1 SDDRGRAARPPG
13 AGAPG
18 LPARGVSAGTLPCPW
33 RDAGNPAVRAAA
45 ARVGRP
51 PGWRLRRGKDSR
63 WSGMN
68 APEAT
73 SVRRAEPADA
83 AAIRALLRSV
93 TPLVVPDPA
102 APGAAG
108 FLESFEEPAVME
120 RLASPDYLHF
130 VAERGGD
137 FCGYIATRGGSH
149 LYHLFVRPDLH

>member
-1 SDDRGRAARPPG
+1 
-13 AGAPG
+13 
-18 LPARGVSAGTLPCPW
+18 
-33 RDAGNPAVRAAA
+33 
-45 ARVGRP
+45 
-51 PGWRLRRGKDSR
+51 
-63 WSGMN
+63 MN

-83 AAIRALLRSV
+83 PAIRALLRSV

-149 LYHLFVRPDLH
+149 LYHLFVRPDLHGQGIGRMLWEHLLRDNGPGPYSVNSSIAAVPVYEAFGFVPAGAPQLDRCPPFVPMKYLVE